1 MNYSRYNFRD
11 NNKKLSSKPA
21 FNISKG
27 SMKIPKEKEKESDE
41 EFRRTRD
48 KLTFKEAKNIANKN
62 MNNNIKN
69 KNISLNNNN
78 IKNDNIKQK
87 NNNTKNNERMITD
100 GDYIANLNFGDVGDD
115 EQLMQE
121 IIEQSLKDQKK
132 KK

>member
-1 MNYSRYNFRD
+1 
-11 NNKKLSSKPA
+11 
-21 FNISKG
+21 
-27 SMKIPKEKEKESDE
+27 MKIPKEKEKESDE

-62 MNNNIKN
+62 MNSNIKS
-69 KNISLNNNN
+69 KNIN
-78 IKNDNIKQK
+78 INSNNIKQK
-87 NNNTKNNERMITD
+87 ENNKNSDRMITD
-100 GDYIANLNFGDVGDD
+100 GDYIANFNFGDVGDD